1 MNNLKKYE
9 NLINYLLSHDMEFST
24 KWHRELSHSTLL
36 LRHDVGSDLTP
47 LFGDNDFIPFRNHR
61 AVGIADHRTTGF
73 EFKILVRVLS
83 FLSEVSVDFHGEIL
97 IIKFFATVWQE
108 GRIRGVLPSMA
119 GCLIIQK
126 WLGCSSMNSVPIH

>member
-1 MNNLKKYE
+1 MLGYPGLAE
-9 NLINYLLSHDMEFST
+9 ILLC
-24 KWHRELSHSTLL
+24 
-36 LRHDVGSDLTP
+36 HDVGSDLTP

-61 AVGIADHRTTGF
+61 AVGVADHRTTGF

-108 GRIRGVLPSMA
+108 GRIRGALPSMA
-119 GCLIIQK
+119 GCLMIQN
-126 WLGCSSMNSVPIH
+126 WHGCSSMNSANSVTFMNRNGSIFFALLRQQQQD

>member
-1 MNNLKKYE
+1 MLGNPGLAE
-9 NLINYLLSHDMEFST
+9 ILLC
-24 KWHRELSHSTLL
+24 
-36 LRHDVGSDLTP
+36 HDVGSDLTP
-47 LFGDNDFIPFRNHR
+47 LFGDNDLIPFRNHR

-97 IIKFFATVWQE
+97 NIKLFATIWQE
-108 GRIRGVLPSMA
+108 GGMREALPSMA

-126 WLGCSSMNSVPIH
+126 WHGCSSMNSANSAIFRNRNDSIFFVLPRQQQQD